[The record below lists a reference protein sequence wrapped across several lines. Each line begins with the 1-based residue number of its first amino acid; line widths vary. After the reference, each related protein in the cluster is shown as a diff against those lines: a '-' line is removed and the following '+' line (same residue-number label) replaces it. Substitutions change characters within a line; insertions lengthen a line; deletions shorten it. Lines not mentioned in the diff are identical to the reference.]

1 MTTALLDAI
10 IGLSAAFLALKS
22 YAVLWS
28 FYRVFVSGNGLAR
41 LLREHAPD
49 PALKAELRKL
59 RPIGTWLYDLPK
71 PLGPALATLFRGPI
85 TISLGAAV
93 SVVAVTVGESAPGLL
108 LALGVAT
115 AICALLHLVS
125 ALIWRLAFGREAYRL
140 YDVKIPP
147 FRQIKEWAVIH
158 EPGQNLIPYFLS
170 LLYISVLGFMTLY
183 IGVSAVDPAAYA
195 VSGGRSAFTW
205 FYFSI
210 TTMATLGDSEAAARG
225 VGAQI
230 AVVAQLAT
238 GPLLL
243 SWLLAHAAPLSNNGS
258 VQERSDPDDDAG
270 HG

>member
-1 MTTALLDAI
+1 MTAALLDAI
-10 IGLSAAFLALKS
+10 VGLIAAFLALKS

-28 FYRVFVSGNGLAR
+28 FYCVFVSGNDLAR

-49 PALKAELRKL
+49 PALKAELREL

-85 TISLGAAV
+85 AISLGA
-93 SVVAVTVGESAPGLL
+93 VASTVAMTVDEAAPGLL
-108 LALGVAT
+108 LALGVT
-115 AICALLHLVS
+115 TSVCAFLHLLS

-158 EPGQNLIPYFLS
+158 EPGQNLIPYFLA
-170 LLYISVLGFMTLY
+170 LVYISVLGFMTLN
-183 IGVSAVDPAAYA
+183 IGVVAVDPAAYS
-195 VSGGRSAFTW
+195 VSGDRSAFTW
-205 FYFSI
+205 LYFSI
-210 TTMATLGDSEAAARG
+210 TTMATLGDPEAAARG

-243 SWLLAHAAPLSNNGS
+243 SWLVAHAAPLVNSGS
-258 VQERSDPDDDAG
+258 VQVLSDPDDEVG
-270 HG
+270 QV